1 MLRHD
6 AKGTARGGCWIRA
19 IEPELRCSLRNA
31 LFVRHSNDYRH
42 LGQARHGSF
51 ARPEG
56 KTRRMASAKR
66 IICVGHAALDRI
78 YRIEAFPPHPTKVRA
93 LEHIEAG
100 GGMAANAAVA
110 IARLGGRPELWSRVG
125 DDHAGATIRAGLKA
139 EQVDVRYMQAFEGA
153 RSSTSAIIVD
163 DKGERLIV
171 GQRDA
176 GMPSDTSWL
185 PLERVNDADA
195 VLGDLRWLEGVRA
208 VFAQAR
214 KASVPTVLD
223 ADLGA
228 REALVGLLKLT
239 DYAIFSAPAL
249 REFASGATDAERLQF
264 VLSHGPKHAGVTLG
278 SEGYAWCERD
288 RSGQVAAFKVAVTD
302 TTGAGDAFHGAFALM
317 LAEGHA
323 PAESARL
330 AAAAAALKCRRLG
343 SRAGLPSRAELL
355 AFAAGA
361 R

>member
-1 MLRHD
+1 
-6 AKGTARGGCWIRA
+6 
-19 IEPELRCSLRNA
+19 
-31 LFVRHSNDYRH
+31 
-42 LGQARHGSF
+42 
-51 ARPEG
+51 
-56 KTRRMASAKR
+56 MASAKR

-93 LEHIEAG
+93 LEHVEAG

-110 IARLGGRPELWSRVG
+110 IARLGGKVELWSRVG
-125 DDHAGATIRAGLKA
+125 DDSAGNAIRAGLRA
-139 EQVDVRYMQAFEGA
+139 EHVDVRYVQSFEGA

-185 PLERVNDADA
+185 PLERVNEAGA

-214 KASVPTVLD
+214 KAGVPTVLD

-228 REALVGLLKLT
+228 REALAGLLKLT

-249 REFASGATDAERLQF
+249 REFAAGTASDAERLQT
-264 VLSHGPKHAGVTLG
+264 VLTYGPRHAGVTLG
-278 SEGYAWCERD
+278 GEGYAWRED
-288 RSGQVAAFKVAVTD
+288 GDGGHVPAFGVAVTD
-302 TTGAGDAFHGAFALM
+302 TTGAGDAFHGVFTLM
-317 LAEGHA
+317 LAEGLAA
-323 PAESARL
+323 PDGARW

-343 SRAGLPSRAELL
+343 SRAGLPTRAELQ
-355 AFAAGA
+355 AFCS